1 MEYMQNLPLNEFMK
15 KKPSNRVSEDE
26 ARVIIKQL
34 ADALSYCHKK
44 YVVHRDIKLE
54 NILVG

>member
-1 MEYMQNLPLNEFMK
+1 MQNLPLNEFMK
-15 KKPSNRVSEDE
+15 SKPSKRVSEDE